1 MADCVTTV
9 KSGEPI
15 NNNNSNVL
23 WSYSLITKSTG
34 VNKFIPLATTETKL
48 TDRFDDPLY
57 YPKQG

>member
-1 MADCVTTV
+1 MADVVTTV

-23 WSYSLITKSTG
+23 WAYSLMQKNTG
-34 VNKFIPLATTETKL
+34 VNTGTSIASIETKL
-48 TDRFDDPLY
+48 TDRFDDPTY